1 MRVVRHMSFCRRRHR
16 RSWKVRIN
24 LWILPPRH
32 VPASEPDRIRWADV
46 VEREGHPFH
55 SMDEQYVALRKSNHK
70 DPFGFVTLGPVVS
83 SIMHEMKS
91 PDRARVIPRSAAS

>member
-1 MRVVRHMSFCRRRHR
+1 MNRDSKYGSCDICPFAAAATAVVGKYVLIYGFCHLGMCRHR
-16 RSWKVRIN
+16 N
-24 LWILPPRH
+24 P
-32 VPASEPDRIRWADV
+32 IRWADV

-83 SIMHEMKS
+83 SI
-91 PDRARVIPRSAAS
+91 